1 MSQTPV
7 NYANATF
14 NKVVLEGSDFKDKE
28 AVTANYV
35 NAKIDDLVNGASTS
49 FDTLKE
55 LSLALSNGEDVAVAV
70 TSQISSLGLSLN
82 SESNARVAYESANDT
97 SMSVVQGNVASLL
110 TSVDSIVT
118 IRLPSLDSSVANL
131 QSDLTSERN
140 DRIEA
145 DNYFTSN
152 INTIQSSISVIEPS
166 LADVIASDAGK
177 LPLAGG
183 SMAGDINML
192 SHHLYI
198 GEKWRLEAFGS
209 ELHFRYSADGVNW
222 GTAISFNSP

>member
-1 MSQTPV
+1 M
-7 NYANATF
+7 
-14 NKVVLEGSDFKDKE
+14 
-28 AVTANYV
+28 TASYV

-70 TSQISSLGLSLN
+70 TSQISSVALNLN
-82 SESNARVAYESANDT
+82 SESNARVAYESANDI

-110 TSVDSIVT
+110 TSVDTIVT
-118 IRLPSLDSSVANL
+118 MRLPSLDNSVATL

-145 DNYFTSN
+145 DNSFTSS
-152 INTIQSSISVIEPS
+152 INGIQSQISVIEPS

-183 SMAGDINML
+183 SMTGDLSML
-192 SHHLYI
+192 THHLYI

-209 ELHFRYSADGVNW
+209 ELHFRYSADGMNW

>member
-1 MSQTPV
+1 MSQI

-28 AVTANYV
+28 AVTASYV

-70 TSQISSLGLSLN
+70 TSQISSVALNLN
-82 SESNARVAYESANDT
+82 SESNARVAYESANDV

-110 TSVDSIVT
+110 TSVDTIVT
-118 IRLPSLDSSVANL
+118 MRLPSLDDSVATL

-145 DNYFTSN
+145 DNSFTSS
-152 INTIQSSISVIEPS
+152 INGIQSSISVIEPS
-166 LADVIASDAGK
+166 LADVIASNTLK

-183 SMAGDINML
+183 VMQGDISML

-198 GEKWRLEAFGS
+198 GDKWRLEAFGS
-209 ELHFRYSADGVNW
+209 ELHFRYSADGMNW

>member
-7 NYANATF
+7 TYANATF
-14 NKVVLEGSDFKDKE
+14 NKVILEGSDFKDKE

-49 FDTLKE
+49 FDTFKE

-82 SESNARVAYESANDT
+82 SESNARVAYESANDST
-97 SMSVVQGNVASLL
+97 ISGVQSNVSSLL

-118 IRLPSLDSSVANL
+118 MRLPSLDASVSTL
-131 QSDLTSERN
+131 QSDLNSERS
-140 DRIEA
+140 DRVEA
-145 DNYFTSN
+145 DNYFTSQ
-152 INTIQSSISVIEPS
+152 INAIGSSISVIEPS
-166 LADVIASDAGK
+166 LADVIASNAGK

-209 ELHFRYSADGVNW
+209 ELHFRYSADGMNW

>member
-28 AVTANYV
+28 AVSANYV
-35 NAKIDDLVNGASTS
+35 NNKIDDLVNGASTS

-70 TSQISSLGLSLN
+70 TSQISTLGLNLN

-97 SMSVVQGNVASLL
+97 NISVVQGNVSSLL
-110 TSVDSIVT
+110 SSVDTIVT
-118 IRLPSLDSSVANL
+118 MRLPSLDNSVATL
-131 QSDLTSERN
+131 QSDLTSETN
-140 DRIEA
+140 DRVEA
-145 DNYFTSN
+145 DNYFTSQ
-152 INTIQSSISVIEPS
+152 INAIGSSISVIEPS
-166 LADVIASDAGK
+166 LADVIASNAGK

-209 ELHFRYSADGVNW
+209 ELHFRYSADGINW

>member
-1 MSQTPV
+1 MSQI

-28 AVTANYV
+28 AVTASYV
-35 NAKIDDLVNGASTS
+35 TSKIDDLVNGASTS

-110 TSVDSIVT
+110 TSVDTIVT
-118 IRLPSLDSSVANL
+118 MRLPSLDSSDANL
-131 QSDLTSERN
+131 QSDLTSEREM
-140 DRIEA
+140 IELRRVI
-145 DNYFTSN
+145 TSLLVL
-152 INTIQSSISVIEPS
+152 IQSNQ
-166 LADVIASDAGK
+166 K
-177 LPLAGG
+177 
-183 SMAGDINML
+183 
-192 SHHLYI
+192 
-198 GEKWRLEAFGS
+198 
-209 ELHFRYSADGVNW
+209 
-222 GTAISFNSP
+222 

>member
-1 MSQTPV
+1 MSQI

-70 TSQISSLGLSLN
+70 TSQISNVALNLN
-82 SESNARVAYESANDT
+82 SESNARVAYESANDV
-97 SMSVVQGNVASLL
+97 SVSVIQGNVASLL

-118 IRLPSLDSSVANL
+118 IRLLSLDDSVASL

-145 DNYFTSN
+145 GNSFTSCR
-152 INTIQSSISVIEPS
+152 
-166 LADVIASDAGK
+166 K
-177 LPLAGG
+177 
-183 SMAGDINML
+183 
-192 SHHLYI
+192 
-198 GEKWRLEAFGS
+198 EKEVEFGYLE
-209 ELHFRYSADGVNW
+209 N
-222 GTAISFNSP
+222 

>member
-1 MSQTPV
+1 MSQI

-14 NKVVLEGSDFKDKE
+14 NKVVLEGTDFKDKE
-28 AVTANYV
+28 AVTASYV
-35 NAKIDDLVNGASTS
+35 TSKIDDLVNGASTS

-82 SESNARVAYESANDT
+82 SESNARVAYESANDV

-110 TSVDSIVT
+110 TSVDTIVT
-118 IRLPSLDSSVANL
+118 MRLPSLDNSVATL

-145 DNYFTSN
+145 GNYFTSS
-152 INTIQSSISVIEPS
+152 INTIDSKISVIEPS

-183 SMAGDINML
+183 SMTGDLSML

-198 GEKWRLEAFGS
+198 GEKWRLEASGS
-209 ELHFRYSADGVNW
+209 ELHFRYSADGINW

>member
-14 NKVVLEGSDFKDKE
+14 NKVILEGSDFKDKE
-28 AVTANYV
+28 AVSANYV
-35 NAKIDDLVNGASTS
+35 NSKIDDLVNGASTS

-70 TSQISSLGLSLN
+70 TSQISTLGLNLN

-97 SMSVVQGNVASLL
+97 NISVVQGNVSSLL
-110 TSVDSIVT
+110 SSVDTIVT
-118 IRLPSLDSSVANL
+118 MRLPSLDNSVATL
-131 QSDLTSERN
+131 QSDLTSETN
-140 DRIEA
+140 DRVEA
-145 DNYFTSN
+145 DNYFTSQ
-152 INTIQSSISVIEPS
+152 INAIGSSISVIEPS
-166 LADVIASDAGK
+166 LADVIASNAGK

-183 SMAGDINML
+183 SMADDINML

-209 ELHFRYSADGVNW
+209 ELHFRYSADGINW

>member
-7 NYANATF
+7 NYANAKF

-35 NAKIDDLVNGASTS
+35 NAKIDYLVNGASTS

-55 LSLALSNGEDVAVAV
+55 LSLTLSNGEDVAVAV

-82 SESNARVAYESANDT
+82 SESNARVAYESANDV
-97 SMSVVQGNVASLL
+97 SVSVIQGNVASLL

-118 IRLPSLDSSVANL
+118 IRLPSLDNSVATL

-145 DNYFTSN
+145 DNSFTSS
-152 INTIQSSISVIEPS
+152 INGIQSSISVIEPS
-166 LADVIASDAGK
+166 LADVIASNAGK

-183 SMAGDINML
+183 AMAGDINML
-192 SHHLYI
+192 SHHRYI
-198 GEKWRLEAFGS
+198 PFP
-209 ELHFRYSADGVNW
+209 V
-222 GTAISFNSP
+222 

>member
-1 MSQTPV
+1 MSQI

-28 AVTANYV
+28 AVTASYV
-35 NAKIDDLVNGASTS
+35 TSKIDDLVNGASTS

-70 TSQISSLGLSLN
+70 TSQISSVALNLN
-82 SESNARVAYESANDT
+82 SESNARVAYESANDV
-97 SMSVVQGNVASLL
+97 SMSVVQGKVSSLL
-110 TSVDSIVT
+110 TSEDTIVT
-118 IRLPSLDSSVANL
+118 MRLPSLDSSVANL

-145 DNYFTSN
+145 DNSFTSS

-166 LADVIASDAGK
+166 LADVIASNTLK

-183 SMAGDINML
+183 VMQGDINML
-192 SHHLYI
+192 THHLYI
-198 GEKWRLEAFGS
+198 GEKWRLEASGS
-209 ELHFRYSADGVNW
+209 ELHFR
-222 GTAISFNSP
+222 

>member
-7 NYANATF
+7 TYANATF
-14 NKVVLEGSDFKDKE
+14 NKVILEGSDFKDKE
-28 AVTANYV
+28 AVSAKYV
-35 NAKIDDLVNGASTS
+35 NSKIDDLVNGASTS

-110 TSVDSIVT
+110 TSVDTIVT
-118 IRLPSLDSSVANL
+118 MRLPSLDSSVANL

-140 DRIEA
+140 DRIET
-145 DNYFTSN
+145 DNYFTSQ
-152 INTIQSSISVIEPS
+152 INAIGSSISVIEPS
-166 LADVIASDAGK
+166 LADVIASNAGK

-198 GEKWRLEAFGS
+198 GEKWRLEANGS
-209 ELHFRYSADGVNW
+209 ELHFRYSADGINW

>member
-1 MSQTPV
+1 MSQIS
-7 NYANATF
+7 YANATF
-14 NKVVLEGSDFKDKE
+14 NKVVLEGSEFKDKE
-28 AVTANYV
+28 AVTASYV
-35 NAKIDDLVNGASTS
+35 TSKIDDLVNGASTS

-70 TSQISSLGLSLN
+70 TSQISNLGLSLN
-82 SESNARVAYESANDT
+82 SESNARVAYEFANDT
-97 SMSVVQGNVASLL
+97 NISVVQGNVSSLL
-110 TSVDSIVT
+110 SSVDTIVT
-118 IRLPSLDSSVANL
+118 MRLPSLDNSVATL

-140 DRIEA
+140 DRIEE

-152 INTIQSSISVIEPS
+152 INTIQSKISVIEPS
-166 LADVIASDAGK
+166 LADVIASNAGK

-183 SMAGDINML
+183 AMDGDISMQ

-209 ELHFRYSADGVNW
+209 ELHFRYSADGMNW
-222 GTAISFNSP
+222 GCDIV